1 MKTLITFALIV
12 GYYYLLA
19 LVVTGLFHRVI
30 SFSELI
36 GSVGFVVF
44 GGFIAIAMAV
54 STRLELEEKG
64 KL

>member
-19 LVVTGLFHRVI
+19 LVVTSLFHRVI
-30 SFSELI
+30 TFSELI
-36 GSVGFVVF
+36 GTVGFVVF
-44 GGFIAIAMAV
+44 GGFIAIMMAV
-54 STRLELEEKG
+54 STMIELKEKG

>member
-36 GSVGFVVF
+36 GSIGFVLF
-44 GGFIAIAMAV
+44 GGFIAIMMTV
-54 STRLELEEKG
+54 STMIELEQKR